1 MTDEQRKLVAFTQII
16 KVMQQDAEDIM
27 NAVDTAAGDLGE
39 GRRNGAVGAL
49 CAVDTSLERLA
60 SLLSAVRA
68 LHRSLPL

>member
-1 MTDEQRKLVAFTQII
+1 MTDEQQKLVAFTQIL

-27 NAVDTAAGDLGE
+27 NAVDMAAGDLAE

-49 CAVDTSLERLA
+49 CAVDNSLERLS
-60 SLLSAVRA
+60 SLLAAVRA